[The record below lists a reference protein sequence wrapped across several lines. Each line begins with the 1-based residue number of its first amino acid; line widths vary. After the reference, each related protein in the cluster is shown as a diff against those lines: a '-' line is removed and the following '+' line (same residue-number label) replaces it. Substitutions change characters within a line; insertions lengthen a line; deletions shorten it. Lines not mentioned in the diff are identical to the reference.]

1 MLGLLILVA
10 RFGLATDE
18 LHVNRSVEPGART
31 ASVVDLVVHDA
42 CGKRVAF
49 LGEAPMHGF
58 GNTLELKAEI
68 ARRLVDECHYN
79 AVFFE
84 SGAYDFLN
92 IQRALRAGQPV
103 TQPMIA
109 AAIGGLWATREV
121 EPLLPVLLEKVRTG
135 ALVLGGLDDQL
146 GRATYAQQQ
155 MPNDLAAYLRGDD
168 RARCV
173 AILQRHTLWQY
184 TAESPYS
191 AKDKALILGCL
202 GEIEHRLA
210 PAASGSAREY
220 HAAMI
225 ENLKRYFARDFREDT
240 LSGADGDAQMFNERD
255 HSMYLNFQWFMSR
268 LPASSKVI
276 VWTATN
282 HAAKSLHG
290 VPGQEKRVS
299 LGSRVR
305 REMGDSGFVLG
316 VSALSGSYG
325 MARQPERAL
334 SAGPANSLEALA
346 METGGADVA
355 YLDSKRIRAAGS
367 APARL
372 LGPDFKSA
380 NWDEVID
387 GLVVFRQEHP
397 PQTSSPH

>member
-10 RFGLATDE
+10 RLSLATDV
-18 LHVNRSVEPGART
+18 HGVNRSVQPGAPA

-42 CGKRVAF
+42 CDKRVAF

-58 GNTLELKAEI
+58 GNTLDLKVQV

-92 IQRALRAGQPV
+92 IQRALRSGQSV

-121 EPLLPVLLEKVRTG
+121 EPLLPVLFEKVRNG

-146 GRATYAQQQ
+146 SRGTYAQQQ
-155 MPNDLAAYLRGDD
+155 MPHDLAEYLQGDD
-168 RARCV
+168 KARCLAV
-173 AILQRHTLWQY
+173 LERHTLWQY
-184 TAESPYS
+184 TAESPYT

-210 PAASGSAREY
+210 PAANGDAREY

-225 ENLKRYFARDFREDT
+225 ENLKRDFARDFREDT
-240 LSGADGDAQMFNERD
+240 LSGADRDAETFNERD
-255 HSMYLNFQWFMSR
+255 HSMYLNFHWFMSR
-268 LPASSKVI
+268 LPARSKVI

-305 REMGDSGFVLG
+305 REMGDDGFVLG
-316 VSALSGSYG
+316 FSALSGSYA

-334 SAGPANSLEALA
+334 PAGPANSLEALA
-346 METGGADVA
+346 MEKGGSDIA

-380 NWDEVID
+380 DWADVVD
-387 GLVVFRQEHP
+387 GLVVVRQEHP
-397 PQTSSPH
+397 PQPSLPH